1 MRGDWCS
8 IYATLRKRNGEECD
22 ARGRGGGG
30 GGGRVH
36 KILSMDTKRAALK
49 DDRFEF
55 IDDHRQRRRGASHLD
70 DAMMERKRKKRRGKN
85 DREMIPS
92 KGASKSRTMEKGCL
106 VWNYCCKLYD
116 CRDLCGRCVECV
128 E

>member
-1 MRGDWCS
+1 MVIGARYTPPSGKGTGKNATRGD
-8 IYATLRKRNGEECD
+8 E
-22 ARGRGGGG
+22 GGGE

-70 DAMMERKRKKRRGKN
+70 DAMMERKRKKRREKN

-106 VWNYCCKLYD
+106 VLE
-116 CRDLCGRCVECV
+116 LLL
-128 E
+128 